1 MKFLSI
7 WIASFFVAVSS
18 SFAQSAGDAGMINQL
33 SGEVQ
38 YQPTGGAAARATAY
52 MKLRDSDV
60 VRVPAGASVRVVYFA
75 NGRQEAWKGPAVFS
89 VGTAESRAQS
99 GQPEVSQ
106 LPGGVPQKLAQT
118 PEMMQIAKLGR
129 AGSVT
134 VRGIT
139 PTSLTTDQANE
150 VREARKTY
158 EAMKAGLS
166 ADDIMP
172 EVYLYTVVQNYSMY
186 DEMKQLVKVMQTKQP
201 NSDVV
206 RDLDAWVENRR
217 PK

>member
-1 MKFLSI
+1 MKFLFV
-7 WIASFFVAVSS
+7 WIAALFLAATSA
-18 SFAQSAGDAGMINQL
+18 FAQSAGDAGMINQM
-33 SGEVQ
+33 SGEVT
-38 YQPTGGAAARATAY
+38 YQAASGAAARATAY
-52 MKLRDSDV
+52 MKVRENDV
-60 VRVPAGASVRVVYFA
+60 VRVPAGAIVRVVYFA
-75 NGRQEAWKGPAVFS
+75 NGRQEAWKGPAAFI
-89 VGTAESRAQS
+89 VGAAESRSQA

-139 PTSLTTDQANE
+139 PSTLTADQSAE

-158 EAMKAGLS
+158 ESMKAGLAS
-166 ADDIMP
+166 DDIMP
-172 EVYLYTVVQNYSMY
+172 EIYLYTVVQNYSMY
-186 DEMKQLVKVMQTKQP
+186 DEMKQLVKVMQIKQP
-201 NSDVV
+201 NSEVV
-206 RDLDAWVENRR
+206 KDLDAWVENRR